1 MTSLLAWLR
10 RGAELVAAV
19 LFATMFGAF
28 VLQVFMRYV
37 VNQPLTWSLEVCLIA
52 YLWIVFWGAAFLVRE
67 RDHVAFNMLYVSA
80 PPAVRRGLAILATLA
95 IGGSFVAAFPATYDF
110 VSFMSI
116 DRTWVLEIRFDLVF
130 SVFMLFMVAVILRS
144 GLTLRHLLSRSW
156 REHI

>member
-1 MTSLLAWLR
+1 M
-10 RGAELVAAV
+10 AAGF
-19 LFATMFGAF
+19 FATMFGAF

-37 VNQPLTWSLEVCLIA
+37 INEPLKWSLEVCLIT
-52 YLWIVFWGAAFLVRE
+52 YLWIVFWGAAFLVKE

-80 PPAVRRGLAILATLA
+80 PPRLRRGLAILSALA

-130 SVFMLFMVAVILRS
+130 SVFILFMVAVILRS